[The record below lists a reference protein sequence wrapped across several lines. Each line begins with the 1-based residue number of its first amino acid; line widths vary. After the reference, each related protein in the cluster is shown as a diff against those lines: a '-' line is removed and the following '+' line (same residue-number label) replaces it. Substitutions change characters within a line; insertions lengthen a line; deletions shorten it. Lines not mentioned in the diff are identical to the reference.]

1 MESKSETMKAERKH
15 VSAERL
21 WNALRFPAEMFLLV
35 SATVAAL
42 ACDYWA
48 LGYIEIPAQS
58 RCGLESIVW
67 IFIWIA
73 SGISLALKFLLA
85 RFFKYAKLYPDV
97 GILLTLAVYAAAI
110 ASAKN
115 DETIRQAAECAV
127 YVCFAAE
134 IATAVF
140 FAIKTET
147 AREIAKD

>member
-1 MESKSETMKAERKH
+1 MEHDGRRNFSDGTRRH
-15 VSAERL
+15 T
-21 WNALRFPAEMFLLV
+21 LRFAAEMLLLV

-58 RCGLESIVW
+58 RCGLESIAW

-73 SGISLALKFLLA
+73 SGLSLALKFLLA
-85 RFFKYAKLYPDV
+85 RFFKYAKLYPAV
-97 GILLTLAVYAAAI
+97 GILLTLAVYAAAL
-110 ASAKN
+110 ASAEN

-134 IATAVF
+134 IAAAVF

-147 AREIAKD
+147 AREAAKD

>member
-1 MESKSETMKAERKH
+1 MEHDGRRNFSDGTRRH
-15 VSAERL
+15 T
-21 WNALRFPAEMFLLV
+21 LRFAAEMLLLV

-58 RCGLESIVW
+58 RCGLESIAW

-73 SGISLALKFLLA
+73 SGLSLALKFLLA
-85 RFFKYAKLYPDV
+85 RFFKYAKLYPAV
-97 GILLTLAVYAAAI
+97 GILLTLAVYAAAL
-110 ASAKN
+110 ASAEN

-134 IATAVF
+134 IAAAVF
-140 FAIKTET
+140 FAAKTET
-147 AREIAKD
+147 AREAAKD

>member
-1 MESKSETMKAERKH
+1 MEHDGRRNFSDGTRRH
-15 VSAERL
+15 T
-21 WNALRFPAEMFLLV
+21 LRFAAEMLLLV

-58 RCGLESIVW
+58 RCGLESIAW

-73 SGISLALKFLLA
+73 SGLSLVLKFLLA
-85 RFFKYAKLYPDV
+85 RFFKYAKLYPAV
-97 GILLTLAVYAAAI
+97 GILLTLAVYAAAL
-110 ASAKN
+110 ASAEN

-134 IATAVF
+134 IAAAVF